1 VIIYYL
7 FWRKQVRF
15 LEAQNRRL
23 GDDTDKLKT
32 KWGKE
37 SNQIRALYQAE
48 LDEARRLIEAAE
60 ADKANLEI
68 KVAALDD
75 RRNELQQRSVSIGL

>member
-1 VIIYYL
+1 
-7 FWRKQVRF
+7 